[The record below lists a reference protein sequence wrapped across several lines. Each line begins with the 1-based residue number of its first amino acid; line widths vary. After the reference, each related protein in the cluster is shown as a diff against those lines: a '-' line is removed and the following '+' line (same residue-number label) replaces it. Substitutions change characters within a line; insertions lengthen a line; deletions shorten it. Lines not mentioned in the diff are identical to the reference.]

1 MKKLILVKSFFVFV
15 LLTPI
20 LFFGQV
26 NFQPDSTLIYKT
38 TEEGQLKMDIFK
50 PKKHKVTD
58 KRTVILFFFGGG
70 WTGGNT
76 KQFYQQAR
84 YFSENG
90 VLAISVEYRIFSKHK
105 TSPFESVADGK
116 SAVRWVRAHASELG
130 IDPNRVIAS
139 GGSAGGHVAACTG
152 VINGLDEVGEDS
164 TINSIPN
171 AMILFNP
178 VIDTTEKDYGLKKVG
193 IDRKIEISPCHHV
206 KSGIVPT
213 LIFHGTTDKTVPFE
227 NVKRFTELM
236 NESGNICELIPFEGK
251 GHGFFNGSFFRKS
264 NADDDFNITMMK
276 SIEFLTKIKM
286 IIN

>member
-1 MKKLILVKSFFVFV
+1 M
-15 LLTPI
+15 
-20 LFFGQV
+20 
-26 NFQPDSTLIYKT
+26 
-38 TEEGQLKMDIFK
+38 
-50 PKKHKVTD
+50 
-58 KRTVILFFFGGG
+58 
-70 WTGGNT
+70 
-76 KQFYQQAR
+76 
-84 YFSENG
+84 
-90 VLAISVEYRIFSKHK
+90 
-105 TSPFESVADGK
+105 
-116 SAVRWVRAHASELG
+116 G

-251 GHGFFNGSFFRKS
+251 GHGFFNGSFFRK
-264 NADDDFNITMMK
+264 NNTDDDFNITMEK